1 VALEGNIRHLAPGG
15 GRREGCGGGEGVR
28 HARSLGSGGG
38 GGTEREAGSAGDARW
53 GGEVR
58 SGEAEATTQ
67 QRSGGSVVRRAS
79 R

>member
-1 VALEGNIRHLAPGG
+1 
-15 GRREGCGGGEGVR
+15 VR